1 MEKTYKLRGPK
12 QHYNFDFDIDRTETL
27 KMYNTRNSEKEYP
40 DVGIIFKIPP
50 IYGTVPI
57 YQGVISLS
65 LLEKLILNP
74 THKVNIIDKLYLLNC
89 PDPVLSETLNQLH
102 NIQEVNYKTV
112 RQFPRDCVDGFGIGG
127 CTVTGEEIFPKD
139 IQIERVPLSYGK
151 EDPDRAII
159 DNILGCHLKFP
170 DCIPVRD
177 ISDGKYYVETRKDL
191 VYFISN
197 TERVQIYFDD
207 CIDLPS
213 RIPHGIG
220 LKYSSKSWVKYP
232 FQVEAGTH
240 EFDIDEDL
248 WRRKE
253 MKNSKIKE
261 DTLPVAGTNI
271 SDVQDRNFVA
281 NFLLMSETFNV
292 SQFLYMLTRL
302 KKEKEIES

>member
-40 DVGIIFKIPP
+40 DVGVIFKIPP
-50 IYGTVPI
+50 MYGTVPL

-74 THKVNIIDKLYLLNC
+74 TRKVNIIDKLYLLNC
-89 PDPVLSETLNQLH
+89 PDPVLSEILNQLH
-102 NIQEVNYKTV
+102 NIPEVNYKTV
-112 RQFPRDCVDGFGIGG
+112 RQFPRDCVDGFGIGS
-127 CTVTGEEIFPKD
+127 CTVTGEDIFPKD
-139 IQIERVPLSYGK
+139 IQIERVPLSSGK
-151 EDPDRAII
+151 ESPDREILN
-159 DNILGCHLKFP
+159 NILGDSP
-170 DCIPVRD
+170 DCFPPRD
-177 ISDGKYYVETRKDL
+177 PFDGKYYVETRKDL

-197 TERVQIYFDD
+197 TERVQIYFSNS
-207 CIDLPS
+207 IDLPS

-220 LKYSSKSWVKYP
+220 LKYSSKSWFAYS

-240 EFDIDEDL
+240 EFDDGEDL

-253 MKNSKIKE
+253 MQKSKIKE
-261 DTLPVAGTNI
+261 DMLPFVGANI
-271 SDVQDRNFVA
+271 SDEQVRNLVA
-281 NFLLMSETFNV
+281 SFLLSVETFNI

-302 KKEKEIES
+302 KREKEIES